1 MKTELVLMLLCF
13 LLASLA
19 VLGRPADETDVEDKN
34 EDHVKA
40 LEDARWGRKP
50 YGRKS
55 GRRKRPE
62 KDQRFIS
69 DWPWNK
75 RTATDLDK
83 DQKFFDWPWN
93 KRTATDVDE
102 DWPWNK
108 RTANDLDKDQKF
120 FDWPWNKRT
129 ATDVDKDWPWNKRTA
144 TDLDKG
150 RPADETDVEDKNE
163 DHVKVLEDPRW
174 DAPPNPD
181 WPWNKRTATDL
192 DKGRPADETDVEDK
206 NEDHVKVLEHPRW
219 GRKTHGRKSSRRNR
233 SAQDAPPN
241 PDWPWN
247 KRTATDLDKGR
258 PADETDVEDKNEDH
272 VKVLEDPRWDAPPN
286 PDWPWN
292 KRTATDLDKGRP
304 ADETD
309 VEDKNEDHVKVLEDP
324 RWGK

>member
-1 MKTELVLMLLCF
+1 MKAEFVLMVLCF

-34 EDHVKA
+34 EDH
-40 LEDARWGRKP
+40 
-50 YGRKS
+50 
-55 GRRKRPE
+55 
-62 KDQRFIS
+62 
-69 DWPWNK
+69 
-75 RTATDLDK
+75 
-83 DQKFFDWPWN
+83 
-93 KRTATDVDE
+93 
-102 DWPWNK
+102 
-108 RTANDLDKDQKF
+108 
-120 FDWPWNKRT
+120 
-129 ATDVDKDWPWNKRTA
+129 
-144 TDLDKG
+144 
-150 RPADETDVEDKNE
+150 
-163 DHVKVLEDPRW
+163 

-206 NEDHVKVLEHPRW
+206 NEDH

-324 RWGK
+324 RWGNSFVCTVQILTERRSSLMGGKTHGRKSTRRNRSAQDWPWNKRTAKDLDKGMITDSDAEFEGRKIGRRRYEAHILEGLLFMKRPD